1 MYILL
6 CSLKLF
12 MQNAFRVMFY
22 NVLYIFSNEIKPI
35 FFIFLKYLIKVNVNG
50 FQR

>member
-6 CSLKLF
+6 CSLNLV
-12 MQNAFRVMFY
+12 MQNTFRVMFY
-22 NVLYIFSNEIKPI
+22 NVLYIFRNEIKPF
-35 FFIFLKYLIKVNVNG
+35 FFIFLKCLIKVNVNG